1 MERNEQT
8 TISVIWHMNRDKEVA
23 NPNDEIFDAQGRRWI
38 VSYFPTDDGTTE
50 CTLEEA
56 LEIARSSPTGD
67 YQVYCDIPH
76 DCSTTLRQLIGHFYD
91 AHRVEFCLS
100 YFEES
105 VHKTT
110 FSLTGIE
117 QFQRLEKLKM
127 HSSGMKR
134 LCHQVDLLIDEIDFC
149 ANLKHLT
156 IQGVTIPS
164 LGLLVN
170 LELESFE
177 VTYSSV
183 NDLSMVRSKKF
194 VIDPDML
201 PLMREK
207 LKIPCIV
214 QAIHVANCVRQWDML
229 IEMEDLQTE
238 LRNQMCIRPGT
249 AVVTRSDLIS
259 SLERGHVSVI
269 GRDAGE
275 RTSIDNFRARGSEKS
290 VHIVVC
296 RGYLKGGNSKK
307 PVADGGASPKL
318 LGVLNRL
325 STPSSNTSQLTIREL
340 KTLCQ
345 HLQIDIRHIFSPRLF
360 SSRLY

>member
-1 MERNEQT
+1 MERNEQI
-8 TISVIWHMNRDKEVA
+8 TIGVIWHMNHDKEVA
-23 NPNDEIFDAQGRRWI
+23 DPNDEIVDARGRRWI
-38 VSYFPTDDGTTE
+38 VSYFPTDDGCTE

-56 LEIARSSPTGD
+56 LEIARNSPTGD
-67 YQVYCDIPH
+67 YQVYCAIPH

-91 AHRVEFCLS
+91 ACRVEIHLS

-110 FSLTGIE
+110 FSLTGVE
-117 QFQRLEKLKM
+117 QFQRLEKLELN
-127 HSSGMKR
+127 SSGARR

-149 ANLKHLT
+149 SNLKRLSIH
-156 IQGVTIPS
+156 GMTIPS
-164 LGLLVN
+164 LGLLAN

-177 VTYSSV
+177 VAYSSV
-183 NDLSMVRSKKF
+183 NDLSMVCSKKF
-194 VIDPDML
+194 VIDSDML

-207 LKIPCIV
+207 LKIPSTV
-214 QAIHVANCVRQWDML
+214 QAIHVAICVREWDLL

-238 LRNQMCIRPGT
+238 LRNQMCILPTT

-259 SLERGHVSVI
+259 SLEHGHVCVV

-275 RTSIDNFRARGSEKS
+275 LTSIDNFRACGSLRS
-290 VHIVVC
+290 VHDLIC
-296 RGYLKGGNSKK
+296 NGYLRGGNYKK
-307 PVADGGASPKL
+307 PIVTEDASPEL

-325 STPSSNTSQLTIREL
+325 TTPGSDPSQLTIREL

-345 HLQIDIRHIFSPRLF
+345 HFQIDIRHIFS
-360 SSRLY
+360 SRLY